1 MHYVFGARGD
11 QKRVSGPL
19 KLKFQAVVNHLHRF
33 LELNSGPLL
42 DRQAL
47 LTAPNSN
54 PLKGWEFSGDTVSLE
69 RKVRVYYFA
78 VESQVPINSVSS

>member
-1 MHYVFGARGD
+1 MCMSIVPAWMCVHYVFGAQGDQKRVSWGD

-19 KLKFQAVVNHLHRF
+19 KLKFRAVVNHLHRF

-47 LTAPNSN
+47 LITPNSS
-54 PLKGWEFSGDTVSLE
+54 PLKGWEFSGE
-69 RKVRVYYFA
+69 KFPG
-78 VESQVPINSVSS
+78 EKG

>member
-1 MHYVFGARGD
+1 MCVSIVLAWMCVHYVFSAQGD

-19 KLKFQAVVNHLHRF
+19 KLKFQAVVSHLHRF

-47 LTAPNSN
+47 LVTPNSS
-54 PLKGWEFSGDTVSLE
+54 PLKGWGFSGEKFPGEKS
-69 RKVRVYYFA
+69 
-78 VESQVPINSVSS
+78 